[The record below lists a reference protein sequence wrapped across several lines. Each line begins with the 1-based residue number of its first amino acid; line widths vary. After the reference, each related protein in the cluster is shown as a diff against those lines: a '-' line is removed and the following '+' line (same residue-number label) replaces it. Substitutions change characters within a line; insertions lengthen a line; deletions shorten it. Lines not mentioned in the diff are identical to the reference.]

1 MDKGGLAQLIFLW
14 VVILGVFYFL
24 LIRPQQVREKKHKE
38 LIASLKKGDRV
49 VTAGGIHGTVVG
61 LKEDTVMLQVSQGAV
76 IEVDKKAIS
85 RRLPKPRRSRE
96 KGKGGD

>member
-1 MDKGGLAQLIFLW
+1 MDKGGLAQLIFFW
-14 VVILGVFYFL
+14 VVLLGLFYFL

-61 LKEDTVMLQVSQGAV
+61 LKEETVMLQVSQGAV

-85 RRLPKPRRSRE
+85 RRLPKPRRGKE
-96 KGKGGD
+96 KGGR